1 MNDEDRHVKKTIH
14 RSAAVTGI
22 AELGYQRGVS
32 EYSTLSLQLQAG
44 LAAVRDAGIQPH
56 EVDGVI
62 AMSSG
67 VALAEDF
74 VRAFGIRD
82 LRFSAMVPM
91 GGASSVAGLQLAA
104 AMVHAGVCR
113 HVLVPMGR
121 DGRAGDAMTRI
132 AQLQVFRGVA
142 EFELP
147 LGAFAPAQIYAAM
160 ARRHMYEFGTLSTDF
175 AEIAM
180 TMRHHAT
187 TQPNAIMRKPM
198 TLEDHQA
205 SRMIADPFRLLDCC
219 IDNAG
224 AAAVL
229 VSAAD
234 TVVDI
239 KKPPVWLLAAAEG
252 HPDSP
257 LSITQRPDLTT
268 LGIAKAADR
277 AFAESGITRN
287 DVDVACIYDCF
298 TYIVLTQLEDMG
310 FCQKGEGGAFVRNGA
325 LRVGGRL
332 PVNPHGGALSQ
343 AHMVGMNHI
352 VELVRQLRGEAANQ
366 VTAAKYGVVTGFGD
380 LGDGSIAILSRDGA

>member
-1 MNDEDRHVKKTIH
+1 MSKPLH
-14 RSAAVTGI
+14 RSAALTGV
-22 AELGYQRGVS
+22 AEIGYQRGVS
-32 EYSTLSLQLQAG
+32 EFSTLSLQLQAG
-44 LAAVRDAGIQPH
+44 LAAVRDAGIAPH

-67 VALAEDF
+67 AALAEDF
-74 VRAFGIRD
+74 VQAFGIRD

-91 GGASSVAGLQLAA
+91 GGASSVASLQLAA

-142 EFELP
+142 EFEMP

-160 ARRHMYEFGTLSTDF
+160 ARRHMHEYGTLSTDF
-175 AEIAM
+175 AEIAVA
-180 TMRHHAT
+180 MRHHAS
-187 TQPNAIMRKPM
+187 TQPNAIMRKPISI
-198 TLEDHQA
+198 EDHQN
-205 SRMIADPFRLLDCC
+205 SRLIADPFRLLDCC

-229 VSAAD
+229 VSAPQAAR
-234 TVVDI
+234 VLRR
-239 KKPPVWLLAAAEG
+239 PPVWLLAAAEG

-268 LGIAKAADR
+268 LGLAKAADR
-277 AFAESGITRN
+277 AFAMAGIGRE
-287 DVDVACIYDCF
+287 DIDVACLYDCF
-298 TYIVLTQLEDMG
+298 TYIVLCQLEDLG
-310 FCQKGEGGAFVRNGA
+310 FCAKGEGGAFVRNGA
-325 LRVGGRL
+325 LKVGGRL
-332 PVNPHGGALSQ
+332 PVNPHGGAMSQ

-352 VELVRQLRGEAANQ
+352 VEMVRQLRGEAANQ
-366 VTAAKYGVVTGFGD
+366 VANARHGVVTGYGD
-380 LGDGSIAILSRDGA
+380 LGDGSIAILQKDGV

>member
-1 MNDEDRHVKKTIH
+1 MSKPLH
-14 RSAAVTGI
+14 RSAALTGV
-22 AELGYQRGVS
+22 AEIGYQRGVS
-32 EYSTLSLQLQAG
+32 EFSTLSLQLQAG
-44 LAAVRDAGIQPH
+44 LAAVRDAGIAPH

-67 VALAEDF
+67 AALAEDF
-74 VRAFGIRD
+74 VQAFGIRD

-91 GGASSVAGLQLAA
+91 GGASSVASLQLAA

-142 EFELP
+142 EFEMP

-160 ARRHMYEFGTLSTDF
+160 ARRHMHEYGTLSTDF
-175 AEIAM
+175 AEIAVA
-180 TMRHHAT
+180 MRHHAS
-187 TQPNAIMRKPM
+187 TQPNAIMRKPISI
-198 TLEDHQA
+198 EDHQN
-205 SRMIADPFRLLDCC
+205 SRLIADPFRLLDCC

-229 VSAAD
+229 VSAPQAARALRR
-234 TVVDI
+234 
-239 KKPPVWLLAAAEG
+239 PPVWLLAAAEG

-268 LGIAKAADR
+268 LGLAKAADR
-277 AFAESGITRN
+277 AFAMAGIGRE
-287 DVDVACIYDCF
+287 DIDVACLYDCF
-298 TYIVLTQLEDMG
+298 TYIVLCQLEDLG
-310 FCQKGEGGAFVRNGA
+310 FCAKGEGGAFVRNGA
-325 LRVGGRL
+325 LKVGGRL
-332 PVNPHGGALSQ
+332 PVNPHGGAMSQ

-352 VELVRQLRGEAANQ
+352 VEMVRQLRGEAANQ
-366 VTAAKYGVVTGFGD
+366 VANARHGVVTGYGD
-380 LGDGSIAILSRDGA
+380 LGDGSIAILQKDGV